1 MVLCTRTFR
10 NYRWPRRQLGAHDSF
25 HGDPTLQWQGIDSSL
40 QEIWIRFDLFGTGFI
55 ELQQLQFLMSIVLY
69 NIPELCRTGE
79 VVENATANAHNT
91 DSLIL
96 SGEPV
101 R

>member
-25 HGDPTLQWQGIDSSL
+25 HGDPTLKWQGIDSSL